1 MPASPGDLADPAAA
15 RGVREDPA
23 AARGAPDGQAVP
35 RVTPEG
41 APLGALPAPR
51 PFEGFRT
58 GTRPITLPAELFA
71 ELLPS
76 IDDEAELRVTLHT
89 LFAIGRSR
97 GPLRA
102 VRQSELARETA
113 LTRGLEHCG
122 GADALPRALAGAVA
136 RGSLLD
142 CPLDDGDVLYL
153 VNNEGGRRLRT
164 RIITGTQPLPDGR
177 RPRPE
182 PLPAERSG
190 PATVYEQE
198 IGTLTPAI
206 ASLLAEAQERYAGD
220 WIIEALQ
227 LAATNNARSWRYA
240 EAILRRWET
249 EGRDDEATRGDART
263 ADPYGHVYRRE

>member
-1 MPASPGDLADPAAA
+1 VGRATDPVAPAAA
-15 RGVREDPA
+15 IPS
-23 AARGAPDGQAVP
+23 
-35 RVTPEG
+35 
-41 APLGALPAPR
+41 PR
-51 PFEGFRT
+51 PIEGFRT

-71 ELLPS
+71 ELLPT

-89 LFAIGRSR
+89 LFAVGIVR

-102 VRQSELARETA
+102 VRQSELAGDSALLRGLARCGGSEVLSTA
-113 LTRGLEHCG
+113 L
-122 GADALPRALAGAVA
+122 AAAVS

-142 CPLDDGDVLYL
+142 CPLEDGDVLYC

-164 RIITGTQPLPDGR
+164 RILSGAQPLPDGR
-177 RPRPE
+177 RPRVDVAPV
-182 PLPAERSG
+182 ERSE
-190 PATVYEQE
+190 PAAVYQQE
-198 IGTLTPAI
+198 IGTLTPTV
-206 ASLLAEAQERYAGD
+206 ASLLAEAETRYSTD
-220 WIIEALQ
+220 WIIEALR